1 MMTKKNLFRFYVPR
15 TSAINKQGASG
26 CCGNYVGNPYASIK
40 LVLILVQVFNLFVG
54 CFLADS
60 AMAGTKGSSGR
71 TASLSADEI
80 LEKVKQ
86 AKVDH
91 PAEGRQFT
99 YLREANIY
107 DLKTDGSVQKKTQKI
122 YRAYT
127 DGRDQYLLEING
139 KKASAHDRAKDRAHN
154 LERQQKFLHR
164 QSRQKSNKNNDDLM
178 AKNMDL
184 FRDKFL
190 ATLKGEEK
198 RNDRLTYLIE
208 LKPKASHTLKNRF
221 VDRLMNQ
228 IHAKVWVDKEE
239 FRIAR
244 LEMKLKN
251 QVSFLGGLAGLL
263 RDIQID
269 VDQKQIKP
277 NLWVDEEIT
286 AFFDV
291 RVFFKTYRFKM
302 ESESSK
308 FELVDIIQ

>member
-1 MMTKKNLFRFYVPR
+1 MIGSTGR
-15 TSAINKQGASG
+15 AS
-26 CCGNYVGNPYASIK
+26 
-40 LVLILVQVFNLFVG
+40 
-54 CFLADS
+54 
-60 AMAGTKGSSGR
+60 
-71 TASLSADEI
+71 SLSADEI
-80 LEKVKQ
+80 LEKVKDP
-86 AKVDH
+86 KKDLDT
-91 PAEGRQFT
+91 EGRQFT

-107 DLKTDGSVQKKTQKI
+107 DLKTDRSVRKKTQKV
-122 YRAYT
+122 YRAFT
-127 DGRDQYLLEING
+127 DGRDQHLLKIDG
-139 KKASAHDRAKDRAHN
+139 KKASARDRAKDRAHN

-164 QSRQKSNKNNDDLM
+164 QSRQKSDKNNDDLM

-198 RNDRLTYLIE
+198 RKDRMTYLIE
-208 LKPKASHTLKNRF
+208 LKPNTRHKLENRF

-244 LEMKLKN
+244 LEMKLN
-251 QVSFLGGLAGLL
+251 EQVSFLGGFAGLL
-263 RDIQID
+263 RDIRID
-269 VDQKQIKP
+269 LDQKQLRS

-302 ESESSK
+302 KSESTK
-308 FELVDIIQ
+308 FELVE

>member
-1 MMTKKNLFRFYVPR
+1 M
-15 TSAINKQGASG
+15 
-26 CCGNYVGNPYASIK
+26 K
-40 LVLILVQVFNLFVG
+40 LVLILIQVVSLLVS
-54 CFLADS
+54 CTQIDL
-60 AMAGTKGSSGR
+60 AMADAIGSTGR
-71 TASLSADEI
+71 VSSPTADEI
-80 LEKVKQ
+80 LENVKASKKDLSAQ
-86 AKVDH
+86 
-91 PAEGRQFT
+91 GGQFT

-107 DLKTDGSVQKKTQKI
+107 DLKTDGSVRKKTQKL
-122 YRAYT
+122 YRAFT
-127 DGRDQYLLEING
+127 DGRDQQLLKIDG
-139 KKASAHDRAKDRAHN
+139 KEASARDRSKDRAHN

-164 QSRQKSNKNNDDLM
+164 QSRPTSEKKNDDLM